1 MDQDIY
7 EVKTYNDC
15 EGRSTK
21 LLGIY
26 QGKVQDI
33 ALHLADEAVYHL
45 LIKPISI
52 QQAGNP
58 TRKTVEVHFSG
69 FNQNSSGLVNTEL
82 ATKYNSTYL
91 GCGEV
96 TYDIRSKQELDEMK
110 RKSALSKLSS
120 EEKALLGLGE

>member
-1 MDQDIY
+1 MEQNLY

-15 EGRSTK
+15 EGRTTR

-26 QGKVQDI
+26 RGNVQDI
-33 ALHLADEAVYHL
+33 ALHLADKAVYHL

-52 QQAGNP
+52 QEAGNP

-69 FNQNSSGLVNTEL
+69 FGSESEELVNTEL
-82 ATKYNSTYL
+82 ATKYHSVYI
-91 GCGEV
+91 GSGEV

-110 RKSALSKLSS
+110 RREALSKLSS